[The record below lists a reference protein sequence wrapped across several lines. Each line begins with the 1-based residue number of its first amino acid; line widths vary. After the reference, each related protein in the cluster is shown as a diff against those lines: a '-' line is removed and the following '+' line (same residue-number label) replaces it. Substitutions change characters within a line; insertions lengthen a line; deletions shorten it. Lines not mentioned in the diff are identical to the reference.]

1 MLLEQK
7 ARALIQNVTR
17 RVSTRAYDSASVS
30 CIPPSRFG
38 HKPSPESIDRL
49 IEQQHPDGSW
59 GGAVPDYHDRLLHT
73 MAAIL
78 ALKEHGRGP
87 SVQEAIR
94 QGERYLCHSLHL
106 G

>member
-1 MLLEQK
+1 MLLDQK
-7 ARALIQNVTR
+7 ARALIQKVTR
-17 RVSTRAYDSASVS
+17 RASTSAHDTASVP
-30 CIPPSRFG
+30 CIPTSGFG
-38 HKPSPESIDRL
+38 HTPSPESIDRL
-49 IEQQHPDGSW
+49 IEQQRPDGSW
-59 GGAVPDYHDRLLHT
+59 GGAVPDYHDRLLYT

-78 ALKEHGRGP
+78 TLREHGRGP